1 MTFDLTLGFHQKPA
15 ALGETLSALGFTFQR
30 VVPKDDIFGVTM
42 EYYEFF
48 DPNRSRS
55 GVYLIYHDGTY
66 PDHQVS
72 WERIVDDANSI
83 VATASITA
91 SMRRNAFDEEKQLT
105 TGRFLRD
112 YYQAVLYDPQ
122 AGKLISE

>member
-1 MTFDLTLGFHQKPA
+1 MTFDLTLGFRHRPA
-15 ALGETLSALGFTFQR
+15 DLGVTMDSLGFTLEK

-48 DPNRSRS
+48 DLKRSRS
-55 GVYLIYHDGTY
+55 GVYLVYHDGTY
-66 PDHQVS
+66 PDHQAS
-72 WERIVDDANSI
+72 WEKIVDNPNSI

-91 SMRRNAFDEEKQLT
+91 SMRRNSFDEETQLR

-122 AGKLISE
+122 TGGMVED